1 MFRKLKMCNFY
12 ALKVAQGN
20 PIIYVLIVLLDP
32 LVSAKKRCLFFNERL
47 TKFRAFR
54 PPPPHLRFKPNCYFI
69 GVRKELHT

>member
-32 LVSAKKRCLFFNERL
+32 LVSAKRYLFFNGRL
-47 TKFRAFR
+47 LKVRAFL